1 MEPTNQESAPA
12 ANPDA
17 GVAVPNEYDALVS
30 AAKSASAEYAKS
42 QPAKESTALG
52 DQVPSA
58 GVASPETET
67 NAGEPAASEQPAEDS
82 NILARLLKAK
92 GREAAQKQRDE
103 VESYAAK
110 RRAEAD
116 ADAERR
122 LRDADERARHL
133 EREAEA
139 RALRRIEE
147 MTSGEEILARQA
159 NKSDPLYQLAKRFE
173 ADLKARDER
182 AEAMAEEI
190 KSLRAESQERDQ
202 GIVQARTS
210 IAERNFLSKATEDA
224 FPYARAYWDSDA
236 DILARAKAVLH
247 DAKAEAEKRGE
258 GDGFYCDDKDV
269 LAFLETEA
277 KDRLSRKRDLLSK
290 LLSPVDGDPEPSK
303 GGSGRQGQGPKS
315 RTLSTSAASERRA
328 SPKPPSQM
336 TEEEAEVAMR
346 QAASSAFSSKG

>member
-1 MEPTNQESAPA
+1 MEPNTQESGSAS
-12 ANPDA
+12 NPDA
-17 GVAVPNEYDALVS
+17 GTAVTTEYDTLLQ
-30 AAKSASAEYAKS
+30 AAKTATAEFAKS
-42 QPAKESTALG
+42 QPAKEATSLAE
-52 DQVPSA
+52 QAPSA
-58 GVASPETET
+58 GVASSEAET
-67 NAGEPAASEQPAEDS
+67 NAGEPSASEPPAEDS

-122 LRDADERARHL
+122 LRDADERARHF

-159 NKSDPLYQLAKRFE
+159 NANDPLVKLAKRFE
-173 ADLKARDER
+173 ADLNARDE
-182 AEAMAEEI
+182 ALKAMGKEI
-190 KSLRAESQERDQ
+190 ESLRAESQERDQ

-210 IAERNFLSKATEDA
+210 IAERNFLSKATEEK

-258 GDGFYCDDKDV
+258 GDGFYCDDHDV

-277 KDRLSRKRDLLSK
+277 KERLSRKRDLLSK
-290 LLSPVDGDPEPSK
+290 LLSPVEGDPEPPK
-303 GGSGRQGQGPKS
+303 GGSGRQGQGPKT

>member
-1 MEPTNQESAPA
+1 MSETTQETSTPV
-12 ANPDA
+12 NPDA
-17 GVAVPNEYDALVS
+17 GTAVATEYDTLLAAAQS
-30 AAKSASAEYAKS
+30 ATVEFQKNAPAKPSTSLAEETAPSADDANSLEKPQGDPSSEASAEDA
-42 QPAKESTALG
+42 
-52 DQVPSA
+52 
-58 GVASPETET
+58 
-67 NAGEPAASEQPAEDS
+67 

-147 MTSGEEILARQA
+147 MTSGEELLARQA
-159 NKSDPLYQLAKRFE
+159 NANDPLVKLAKRFE

-182 AEAMAEEI
+182 AEAMVREI
-190 KSLRAESQERDQ
+190 EALKANANERDQ
-202 GIVQARTS
+202 GIHQARS
-210 IAERNFLSKATEDA
+210 NIAERNFLSKATEEA
-224 FPYARAYWDSDA
+224 FPYARAFWDDDA
-236 DILARAKAVLH
+236 DLLQRAKAVLS

-269 LAFLETEA
+269 LAYLEAEA
-277 KDRLSRKRDLLSK
+277 KERLTRKRETLAK
-290 LLSPVDGDPEPSK
+290 LLSPVEGTKEPAAK
-303 GGSGRQGQGPKS
+303 GSGRHGEGPKT

-328 SPKPPSQM
+328 SPKPPAIM

-346 QAASSAFSSKG
+346 QAAATALGSK

>member
-1 MEPTNQESAPA
+1 MEPNQESAPP

-17 GVAVPNEYDALVS
+17 GIAVATEYDTLLQ
-30 AAKSASAEYAKS
+30 AAQTASAEYAKS
-42 QPAKESTALG
+42 APSKESTALA
-52 DQVPSA
+52 DQASPA

-67 NAGEPAASEQPAEDS
+67 NAGEPSASEPPAEDS

-116 ADAERR
+116 AEAERR

-159 NKSDPLYQLAKRFE
+159 NQNDPLFKLAKRFE

-182 AEAMAEEI
+182 AEAMAREI
-190 KSLRAESQERDQ
+190 ESLRAESQERDQ

-290 LLSPVDGDPEPSK
+290 LLSPVEGDPEPSK
-303 GGSGRQGQGPKS
+303 GSGRRGEGPKS